1 MDRMRII
8 IMGAAGRDFHNF
20 NTYFRDNPVYD
31 VVAFTATQIP
41 NIEGRKYPRE
51 LSGYLYPDG
60 IPIYPENELAELIRK
75 EGVEQVVFAYSDISH
90 MDVMHKASLVL
101 STCADFRLM
110 GNSKILLKSHVP
122 IVSVGAVR
130 TGSGKSQTTRRICAI
145 LKNKGLDVVAIRHP
159 MPYGDLKRQAVQRF
173 ANYDDLAKNDC
184 TIEEREEYEPLIDK
198 GIVVYAGVDY
208 ERILREAEKEADV
221 IVWDGG
227 NNDVPFYRSDLH
239 IVVADP
245 HRPGH
250 EVSYH
255 PGETNVR
262 MADVIIINK
271 VQTADRQDILTVRD
285 NVKRINPDAVI
296 IEAASPII
304 VDKPEEI
311 RGKRVLVVED
321 GPTVTHGGMTYGAG
335 MIAAEDNG
343 AAEIVDPRPFAV
355 GSIAA
360 IFNEYKHIGR
370 LLPAMG
376 YGKEQIAELEETIN
390 RSDCD
395 VVVSGTPVDLKR
407 VIRTSKPIIRVTY
420 ELCEIGRPTL
430 DELMINKLGTKLRMT
445 ERPL

>member
-1 MDRMRII
+1 
-8 IMGAAGRDFHNF
+8 
-20 NTYFRDNPVYD
+20 
-31 VVAFTATQIP
+31 
-41 NIEGRKYPRE
+41 
-51 LSGYLYPDG
+51 
-60 IPIYPENELAELIRK
+60 
-75 EGVEQVVFAYSDISH
+75 
-90 MDVMHKASLVL
+90 
-101 STCADFRLM
+101 
-110 GNSKILLKSHVP
+110 
-122 IVSVGAVR
+122 
-130 TGSGKSQTTRRICAI
+130 
-145 LKNKGLDVVAIRHP
+145 
-159 MPYGDLKRQAVQRF
+159 
-173 ANYDDLAKNDC
+173 
-184 TIEEREEYEPLIDK
+184 
-198 GIVVYAGVDY
+198 
-208 ERILREAEKEADV
+208 
-221 IVWDGG
+221 
-227 NNDVPFYRSDLH
+227 
-239 IVVADP
+239 
-245 HRPGH
+245 
-250 EVSYH
+250 
-255 PGETNVR
+255 

-430 DELMINKLGTKLRMT
+430 DELIINKLGTKLRMT
-445 ERPL
+445 QGPL

>member
-420 ELCEIGRPTL
+420 ELCEIGHPTL
-430 DELMINKLGTKLRMT
+430 DELMINKLGAKLRMT